1 MIMEQQS
8 SNIQETSQENIQ
20 TGSPKKSATKTT
32 KRGKTAK
39 AGKTSKGGKV
49 AKGPKARKG
58 RKRRKI
64 KKIKISGTV
73 LAAIF
78 AVLIAVS
85 LLVARPHIKDR
96 NNVDKG
102 CKVPVGFYCYGIDIS
117 KYQPDIDWKSLM
129 VMTDAHGHTT
139 KSMTKAKNIKKVS
152 YVFIKATE
160 GTSMKDKH
168 FNTHW
173 KNAGKHDIRR
183 GAYHFFRSSKDAK
196 QQALHFIQTVGPL
209 SEDDLPPVLDIETI
223 HKGCSRKTLNEKA
236 LIWLKTVEKHYGR
249 KPIVYS
255 SASFIERNLYKE
267 IKDNYPIWVAH
278 YGAARPRCD
287 KWHIWQFADNAT
299 VYGIAGE
306 VDLNVTT
313 EQTLK
318 KL

>member
-1 MIMEQQS
+1 MEKQS
-8 SNIQETSQENIQ
+8 SHIQEN
-20 TGSPKKSATKTT
+20 SPKKPGSKPSKKT
-32 KRGKTAK
+32 GK
-39 AGKTSKGGKV
+39 GKKGSKG
-49 AKGPKARKG
+49 RKG

-64 KKIKISGTV
+64 KKIKVSGYGLAIIFAFLFA
-73 LAAIF
+73 LAA
-78 AVLIAVS
+78 LIAK
-85 LLVARPHIKDR
+85 PHIKDR
-96 NNVDKG
+96 YNDYRG
-102 CKVPVGFYCYGIDIS
+102 CKVPVGYYCYGIDIS
-117 KYQPDIDWKSLM
+117 KYQPDIEWKSLM
-129 VMTDAHGHTT
+129 VMTDAQGRTT
-139 KSMTKAKNIKKVS
+139 KSITKAKNIKKVS

-168 FNTHW
+168 FKTHW

-183 GAYHFFRSSKDAK
+183 GAYHFFRSSKDAR

-236 LIWLKTVEKHYGR
+236 LIWLRTVENHYGR

-267 IKDNYPIWVAH
+267 IRDNYPIWVAH
-278 YGAARPRCD
+278 YGAARPRCE

-299 VYGIAGE
+299 VYGIDGE

-313 EQTLK
+313 EQTLR

>member
-1 MIMEQQS
+1 MEFSYFCMTMQKQY
-8 SNIQETSQENIQ
+8 SN
-20 TGSPKKSATKTT
+20 
-32 KRGKTAK
+32 
-39 AGKTSKGGKV
+39 
-49 AKGPKARKG
+49 
-58 RKRRKI
+58 RKRAKKGQKRRKTKKI
-64 KKIKISGTV
+64 KKIKISGYGLT
-73 LAAIF
+73 AIF
-78 AVLIAVS
+78 ALLLALTALIAT
-85 LLVARPHIKDR
+85 PHIKDR
-96 NNVDKG
+96 NNVDRG
-102 CKVPVGFYCYGIDIS
+102 CKVPGDFHCYGIDIS
-117 KYQPDIDWKSLM
+117 KYQPDIEWESLM
-129 VMTDAHGHTT
+129 VMTDAQGHTT
-139 KSMTKAKNIKKVS
+139 RSITKAMDIKKVR

-160 GTSMKDKH
+160 GASMKDKH

-196 QQALHFIQTVGPL
+196 QQALHFIKTVGTL
-209 SEDDLPPVLDIETI
+209 TEEDLPPVLDIETI

-236 LIWLKTVEKHYGR
+236 LIWLKTVEEHYGR

-255 SASFIERNLYKE
+255 SASFIENNLYKE

-313 EQTLK
+313 EQTLR

>member
-1 MIMEQQS
+1 MEQQTS
-8 SNIQETSQENIQ
+8 HNQDPIQENSVRKP
-20 TGSPKKSATKTT
+20 GSKTAKGGKTT
-32 KRGKTAK
+32 KAGKTAK
-39 AGKTSKGGKV
+39 GGKGSKGK
-49 AKGPKARKG
+49 KG

-64 KKIKISGTV
+64 KKIKISGYGLAV
-73 LAAIF
+73 IFAFLLALAA
-78 AVLIAVS
+78 LIAK
-85 LLVARPHIKDR
+85 PHIKDR
-96 NNVDKG
+96 NNVARG
-102 CKVPVGFYCYGIDIS
+102 CKVPTGFYCYGIDIS
-117 KYQPDIDWKSLM
+117 KYQPDIEWKSLM
-129 VMTDAHGHTT
+129 VMTDAQGRTT
-139 KSMTKAKNIKKVS
+139 KSITKAKNIKKVS

-168 FNTHW
+168 FQKHW

-236 LIWLKTVEKHYGR
+236 LIWLKTVENHYGR

-267 IKDNYPIWVAH
+267 ISENYPIWVAH

-287 KWHIWQFADNAT
+287 RWHIWQFADNAS
-299 VYGIAGE
+299 VYGIDGE

-313 EQTLK
+313 EQTLR